1 MVIKSAFNKKQQ
13 FVIKKKNIIKIFVK
27 IIKIENLAENSIKK
41 NVALFHQIFYN
52 RICFKKKNFILK
64 LNKN

>member
-13 FVIKKKNIIKIFVK
+13 FVIKKKYIIKIFVK

-41 NVALFHQIFYN
+41 CCLISLDF
-52 RICFKKKNFILK
+52 L
-64 LNKN
+64 